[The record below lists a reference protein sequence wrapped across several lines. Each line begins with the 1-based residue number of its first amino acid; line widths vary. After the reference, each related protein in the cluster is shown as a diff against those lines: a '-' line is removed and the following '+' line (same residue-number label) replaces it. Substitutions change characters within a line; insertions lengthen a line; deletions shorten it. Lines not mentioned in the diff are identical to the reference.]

1 MKKFMM
7 VSLLFLVSIFI
18 AACGTSSDNQSKGTT
33 TETEKSSQSEKDKS
47 EKEKAAFIYTAEQGA
62 ITKVDGTSKK
72 TIKTIEVEGSVH
84 NVQIS
89 PDGTTLGATVVP
101 GTGGHGEQTC
111 SECSHEEG
119 DEEGHGEGHEEGH
132 GEGHGGDEGE
142 HGQSNGF
149 ALFFDAETDQLIKK
163 VEVGSHPAH
172 IVFTENMK
180 YALVTNNEDNN
191 VSVIDLASYKV
202 IQSISTGKGP
212 HGFRITADS
221 KTAYIANM
229 GEDTVSVIDLV
240 GMKENKKIVVGNTP
254 VTTGVTPEGKTLVAT
269 LNAENSLAIIDLAT
283 EKVEKVQVGED
294 PAQVYIQSGGKYAFV
309 ANQGTPEIPADSVS
323 KIDLETREVIATIKV
338 GKGAHGIVTS
348 NDNQFVYVTNM
359 YDKTVS
365 VIKNDDNSV
374 IATVNVGMEPN
385 GITIK

>member
-1 MKKFMM
+1 MM

-18 AACGTSSDNQSKGTT
+18 AACGTSSDNQTKGTT
-33 TETEKSSQSEKDKS
+33 TESEKSSQSEKDKS
-47 EKEKAAFIYTAEQGA
+47 EKEKTAFIYTAEQGA
-62 ITKVDGTSKK
+62 ITKVDATSNK

-89 PDGTTLGATVVP
+89 PDGKTLGATVVP
-101 GTGGHGEQTC
+101 GTGGHGEQAC
-111 SECSHEEG
+111 SECNHEE
-119 DEEGHGEGHEEGH
+119 EH

-142 HGQSNGF
+142 HGQTNGF
-149 ALFFDAETDQLIKK
+149 AFFYDAETDQLIKK

-191 VSVIDLASYKV
+191 VSVIDLSSYKV

-221 KTAYIANM
+221 QSAYIANM

-240 GMKENKKIVVGNTP
+240 GMKESEKIVVGNTP
-254 VTTGVTPEGKTLVAT
+254 VTTGVTPNGKTLVAT
-269 LNAENSLAIIDLAT
+269 LNAENSLAIIDLT
-283 EKVEKVQVGED
+283 TDKVEKVPVGEG
-294 PAQVYIQSGGKYAFV
+294 PAQGYIQSDGKYAFV
-309 ANQGTPEIPADSVS
+309 ANQGTPDKPSASVS
-323 KIDLETREVIATIKV
+323 KIDLKTKKVVATIKV

-359 YDKTVS
+359 YDNTVS
-365 VIKNDDNSV
+365 VIKNDDNTV
-374 IATVNVGMEPN
+374 ISTVKVGMEPN
-385 GITIK
+385 GISIK